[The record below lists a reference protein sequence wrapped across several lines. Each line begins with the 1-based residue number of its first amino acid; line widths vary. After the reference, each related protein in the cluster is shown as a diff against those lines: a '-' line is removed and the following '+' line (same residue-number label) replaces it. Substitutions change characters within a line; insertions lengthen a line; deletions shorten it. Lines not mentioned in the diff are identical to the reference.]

1 LDLDEYWTNPFWNKV
16 RALGIYQLSGNDWG
30 GTYLETSAF
39 RMMNDMS
46 YFSYAD
52 LQAFRQARVTWF
64 GSLPELLQGR
74 VEESVDYAP
83 WPRYLVDVVDNLRL
97 ASLVVTLVLLVTY
110 IGFATNDG
118 RTSLRREASVVG
130 CILGVVACWGLCIW
144 WGIESSQWVQSVVAG
159 DYRHGMDSALAIPT
173 NTSTLWRLRSITIF

>member
-1 LDLDEYWTNPFWNKV
+1 V